1 MYSCIQFKKKDYR
14 TKIIEHNSYIFNY
27 IFRLIKDTTTQRTS
41 REENKGDRNTRDS
54 ETTCQ
59 LRPPKHS
66 LLLTNRRLCPNKSST
81 FYLLNSSIHSSYS
94 ISSIY
99 LPSKVKFSLARAA
112 WHLTTFHYADDAQYS
127 INTALLIRLCAECFF
142 FLFLFFS
149 SSPGDRFSAA

>member
-99 LPSKVKFSLARAA
+99 LPEVKFSLARYGRRGT
-112 WHLTTFHYADDAQYS
+112 LLFTTYDDTQYS
-127 INTALLIRLCAECFF
+127 NTLIRL
-142 FLFLFFS
+142 
-149 SSPGDRFSAA
+149 